1 MSECSLI
8 IDEYNPEMVM
18 YNARDI
24 RSGMLRLHTATP
36 VLTESTYFRICALL
50 VFCSFTLT
58 TRLQATGVSF
68 TTSKKKKQKKNKNKK
83 KRSCS

>member
-8 IDEYNPEMVM
+8 IDEYNLENVM
-18 YNARDI
+18 YNVREI
-24 RSGMLRLHTATP
+24 RSVMLRLHTATP

-58 TRLQATGVSF
+58 TRLQDTGVSF
-68 TTSKKKKQKKNKNKK
+68 TTSKKNTKKNA
-83 KRSCS
+83 RVHDSSS